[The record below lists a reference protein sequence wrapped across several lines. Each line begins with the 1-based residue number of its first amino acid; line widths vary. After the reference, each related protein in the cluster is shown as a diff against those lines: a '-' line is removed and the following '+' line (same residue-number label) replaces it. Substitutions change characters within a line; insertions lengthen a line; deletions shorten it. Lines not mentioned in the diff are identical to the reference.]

1 MIIGSDGSHCYYVT
15 EACPIEYA
23 YWGYRPS
30 LSTNITFTALFGLS
44 TIAFLAQGIASK
56 KWLGFTIAMAS
67 GCALEAV
74 GYVGRILAHQD
85 MFAEVCLRVLV

>member
-1 MIIGSDGSHCYYVT
+1 MIIGIDGSHCYYVT
-15 EACPIEYA
+15 EACPLEYA